1 MQIVETPISDIKVRF
16 RLRTPSEE
24 KVQEIADSI
33 SQVGL
38 INAVTLDSDLNLIA
52 GWHRLTAF
60 KLLGKQTIPS
70 IIKDSSAEF
79 AELMEVDENLKRNE
93 LNHIEVAEH
102 IVRREELMDSL
113 GLTYQQGDNAHTR
126 SDEKLTVQDLADGI
140 GLSKWSYQ
148 QRKQL
153 CRINEE
159 VRSMLTETPY
169 AENLVDLIKLS
180 SLSDE
185 MQLDVCNL
193 LITGEC
199 RSWASAF
206 YKAQYKNFKLS
217 TKPRLDFNFKERW
230 GYPQSIMKFN
240 RVHDD
245 LRNTCN
251 LVNNDDELRVQKSS
265 VNFGRTKIKLHQ
277 MNPEQALFALDY
289 YTREGDLVAD
299 MFNGRGTTAITALHL
314 QRRFVGFEINPT
326 AHKKTI
332 EVLSNNVDADQDQWH
347 LYQGCGCEMKELES
361 ESEILDAV
369 FSSPPYLNNAE
380 KYNSD
385 PNDLCNMNQD
395 QYEDKIDVLFKNISR
410 LIKRS
415 SYENRTFKPIIFTLG
430 TTRDGQN
437 GILDLELVFKLAAR
451 KHNLT
456 YWDTMFVEL
465 NNPYLAPSLQRNYE
479 LGFVQKNYESQLVWV
494 KF

>member
-1 MQIVETPISDIKVRF
+1 M
-16 RLRTPSEE
+16 
-24 KVQEIADSI
+24 A
-33 SQVGL
+33 
-38 INAVTLDSDLNLIA
+38 
-52 GWHRLTAF
+52 TAF

-140 GLSKWSYQ
+140 GLSKRSYQ

-206 YKAQYKNFKLS
+206 YKSFSTRTSNSPQNRGWTSTSKNGG
-217 TKPRLDFNFKERW
+217 D
-230 GYPQSIMKFN
+230 YPQSIMKFN

-277 MNPEQALFALDY
+277 MNPEQAPCLLWI
-289 YTREGDLVAD
+289 
-299 MFNGRGTTAITALHL
+299 TTPEKVILLPICST
-314 QRRFVGFEINPT
+314 V
-326 AHKKTI
+326 
-332 EVLSNNVDADQDQWH
+332 EVLLQSLH
-347 LYQGCGCEMKELES
+347 Y
-361 ESEILDAV
+361 
-369 FSSPPYLNNAE
+369 
-380 KYNSD
+380 
-385 PNDLCNMNQD
+385 
-395 QYEDKIDVLFKNISR
+395 
-410 LIKRS
+410 
-415 SYENRTFKPIIFTLG
+415 TFKDGSLDLRSIPLLTKKPLRFYPTMLMLIRING
-430 TTRDGQN
+430 ICTRDV
-437 GILDLELVFKLAAR
+437 DVR
-451 KHNLT
+451 
-456 YWDTMFVEL
+456 
-465 NNPYLAPSLQRNYE
+465 
-479 LGFVQKNYESQLVWV
+479 
-494 KF
+494 